1 MSDSLL
7 IRESHV
13 YAASKVIMNNCH
25 WLKEHDALEVSELLY
40 SEGLLAKTKVNKNA
54 HYEYL
59 SFCEMRKAK
68 GGAL

>member
-1 MSDSLL
+1 MIDRLL

-13 YAASKVIMNNCH
+13 YAASIVIMNNCH

-40 SEGLLAKTKVNKNA
+40 SEGLLAKKEVNKNA

-59 SFCEMRKAK
+59 LFCKMRKNK
-68 GGAL
+68 GGAE